1 MKITKPLPVI
11 RYLLLAWLIIGMAGI
26 MVIPFLSP
34 ESLRGLVEA
43 FRSMQK
49 FIMGGVFAM
58 LVGYFTYKWRDCVEK
73 LQSRALCTEAHQA
86 LVRQFN
92 SRPLEGADTKEC
104 RRLRSE
110 LRITLDK
117 HCRNYPSES
126 GFSDIVQ
133 YRDYLKRLEKV
144 KKVH

>member
-1 MKITKPLPVI
+1 MKITKPL
-11 RYLLLAWLIIGMAGI
+11 RHSLSSLAWLIIGMAGI
-26 MVIPFLSP
+26 MVIPFCRRNRSGSGGSLSVNAKVHYG
-34 ESLRGLVEA
+34 RGFRNA
-43 FRSMQK
+43 F
-49 FIMGGVFAM
+49 
-58 LVGYFTYKWRDCVEK
+58 GYFTYKWRDCVEK
-73 LQSRALCTEAHQA
+73 APIACFMYMRLIKRWFAS
-86 LVRQFN
+86 
-92 SRPLEGADTKEC
+92 SPRPLEGADTKEC